1 MAAAPGKRAGA
12 AAAQRTGAGPAQ
24 RAGAVAD
31 QRSGATLAP
40 GGEVPRVG
48 RLRRAAAKTATNV
61 RQIGQA
67 YRITV
72 RTDRKLPLWLLGSFL
87 VAFLVVFG
95 IGLLVGAPGYFAFI
109 GVVLGLLVAL
119 IVFGR
124 RAERAAYA
132 QLEGRPGAAAAAL
145 NTLKRGWTVTPAVG
159 GTRTLEVV
167 HRAVGRP
174 GIVLVGEGPGR
185 GRVTGL
191 LANEAKRHTRVAPG
205 TPVITIQVGTAAG
218 QVPIAALPKHM
229 RKLAAVLTPAD
240 VREVN
245 QRLKALRL
253 GTPQTLHGPMPR
265 GARLPKGLRPP
276 ADADL
281 PHNR

>member
-1 MAAAPGKRAGA
+1 M
-12 AAAQRTGAGPAQ
+12 
-24 RAGAVAD
+24 
-31 QRSGATLAP
+31 
-40 GGEVPRVG
+40 
-48 RLRRAAAKTATNV
+48 AAKTATNF

-67 YRITV
+67 YKITV

-87 VAFLVVFG
+87 LTFLVVLGVGF
-95 IGLLVGAPGYFAFI
+95 LVGAPGYFAFI
-109 GVVLGLLVAL
+109 GVVVGVLVAL
-119 IVFGR
+119 IIFGR

-174 GIVLVGEGPGR
+174 GIVLVGEGASR
-185 GRVTGL
+185 GRLTGL
-191 LANEAKRHTRVAPG
+191 LQNEARRHVRVAPG
-205 TPVITIQVGTAAG
+205 IPVLTVQVGTAGG
-218 QVPIAALPKHM
+218 QVRIAGLPRHM

-253 GTPQTLHGPMPR
+253 GTPQAPHGPLPR

-276 ADADL
+276 SDADA
-281 PHNR
+281 PGAPGGR